1 MITLDKNERLVCAGT
16 VALRAPD
23 GTALPAVQQYI
34 IVSDDETDH
43 ATTHAIKENQRLVCG
58 GRVFTDRQRAEERFA
73 ALKAGREQP
82 PREVGTPLYLI
93 EDAADIDPK
102 TGRTHESEKII
113 QTMSK
118 EFAEIFSLH
127 MRKEKALE
135 KQGEKAKD
143 VRAMLDE
150 ADTKIRR

>member
-23 GTALPAVQQYI
+23 GTPLPAVQQYI
-34 IVSDDETDH
+34 IVSDDEADP
-43 ATTHAIKENQRLVCG
+43 ATTHEVTENQRLVCG

-82 PREVGTPLYLI
+82 PREVGTPLFFI
-93 EDAADIDPK
+93 EEMENVDPK
-102 TGRTHESEKII
+102 TGRTLESEKII
-113 QTMSK
+113 KTMSK
-118 EFAEIFSLH
+118 EFAEIFALQ

-135 KQGEKAKD
+135 KHGKG
-143 VRAMLDE
+143 
-150 ADTKIRR
+150 

>member
-1 MITLDKNERLVCAGT
+1 MITLEKNERLVYAGEI
-16 VALRAPD
+16 ALRAPN
-23 GTALPAVQQYI
+23 GTPLPAVPQYI
-34 IVSDDETDH
+34 IVPVEQADP
-43 ATTHAIKENQRLVCG
+43 ATVAEVGENERLVYG

-93 EDAADIDPK
+93 EGVENIDPK

-113 QTMSK
+113 KTMSK
-118 EFAEIFSLH
+118 EFSEIYALQ

-135 KQGEKAKD
+135 RQG
-143 VRAMLDE
+143 V
-150 ADTKIRR
+150 TNGTT